1 MPEGKAPGQLA
12 LTRGLCLHCPQGT
25 RGGLVLHVALA
36 ERDVVEL
43 LGDADFPFSRGQGDG
58 AVAVGMDAADVRRD
72 GVAHVAL
79 AVEGVEVDAVRGVDH
94 VVVAGG
100 LGVGDDLVGAFLL
113 LELGAGR
120 HLGTEDDAL
129 AMVDGFDAGGIEFF
143 GFLGGFAGF
152 GSHIC
157 FLSSGL
163 CVGVELASYLFIYQ
177 NSNVSN

>member
-1 MPEGKAPGQLA
+1 
-12 LTRGLCLHCPQGT
+12 
-25 RGGLVLHVALA
+25 
-36 ERDVVEL
+36 
-43 LGDADFPFSRGQGDG
+43 
-58 AVAVGMDAADVRRD
+58 MDAADARRD

-100 LGVGDDLVGAFLL
+100 LRVGDDLVGALL
-113 LELGAGR
+113 FLELGAFR
-120 HLGTEDDAL
+120 HLGAEDDAL
-129 AMVDGFDAGGIEFF
+129 TMVDGFDAGGVEFF

-163 CVGVELASYLFIYQ
+163 CVGVELAICSYIRIQ
-177 NSNVSN
+177 M